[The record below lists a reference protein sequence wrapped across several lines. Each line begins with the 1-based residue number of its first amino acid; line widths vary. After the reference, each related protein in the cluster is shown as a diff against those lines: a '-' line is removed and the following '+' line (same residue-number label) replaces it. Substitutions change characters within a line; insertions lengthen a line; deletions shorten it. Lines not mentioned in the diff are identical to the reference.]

1 MRRFETFDKKA
12 IVKESIENFN
22 KKIFKNEIV
31 WTYIVGSLAKQN
43 KEIYKLLSGFD
54 YKNSHSIF
62 FESQPRTPYVKIEG
76 NSHIDMAL
84 GALSTIEE
92 TSSLKYLSS
101 YGNHVCFVE
110 AKYLSDM
117 NVKTTHSAIRNQMDR
132 VIENLLC
139 LKDEGDFPEELV
151 FTLLTP
157 RIFKESYGSRIY
169 YYKFYEYKNLLG
181 NENKKLA
188 DKIELSKENK
198 RYKYTKEPVFIKKRI
213 DHLNLNWVTFEEIFE
228 LVIPEIKGLDIT
240 KEKEATIVWENL
252 NRYLNGGS
260 PSDKKNK
267 IRD

>member
-12 IVKESIENFN
+12 IIKDSIENFN

-31 WTYIVGSLAKQN
+31 WTYLVGSLAKKN
-43 KEIYKLLSGFD
+43 KEIYKLLSGFN
-54 YKNSHSIF
+54 YNNSHSIF
-62 FESQPRTPYVKIEG
+62 FEGQPITPYVRIEG
-76 NSHIDMAL
+76 SSYVDMAL
-84 GALSTIEE
+84 GAIGIRKGTI
-92 TSSLKYLSS
+92 SGLKYLSS

-117 NVKTTHSAIRNQMDR
+117 SVKTKYSATRNQMDR

-139 LKDEGDFPEELV
+139 LKDEGDFPKNLV

-169 YYKFYEYKNLLG
+169 FYKFYEYKNLLR
-181 NENKKLA
+181 NDNKNLA
-188 DKIELSKENK
+188 EKIELSKENK
-198 RYKYTKEPVFIKKRI
+198 RDKYTRKPMFIENRL

-240 KEKEATIVWENL
+240 KEKEATIVWKKL
-252 NRYLNGGS
+252 NRYLNVGES
-260 PSDKKNK
+260 KE
-267 IRD
+267 